1 MGSAGGIGSAEV
13 VVREGRKLEGRGK
26 RKRAAIGFG
35 WSRNRKI

>member
-26 RKRAAIGFG
+26 EKKGSDRIRLEQE
-35 WSRNRKI
+35 